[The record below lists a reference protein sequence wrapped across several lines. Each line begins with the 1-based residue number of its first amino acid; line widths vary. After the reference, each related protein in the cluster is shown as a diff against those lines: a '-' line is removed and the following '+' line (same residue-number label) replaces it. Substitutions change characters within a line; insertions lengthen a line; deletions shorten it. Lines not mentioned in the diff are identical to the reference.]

1 MSETRLQ
8 ILDTGRKLTA
18 QRGYTSVG
26 LTELLSTAQVPKG
39 SFYHYFASKEDYGCA
54 LLRHYVDQYRLEL
67 RHTLNDPEQ
76 SGRDQ
81 VLGYFRCW
89 KDRQISGNA
98 EQKCLIVK
106 LAAEVSDLSAD
117 MRAIL
122 QHGVE
127 SIVARLSDCLRGAQA
142 DGSLATSVDPDQT
155 ATTLYQIWLGASL
168 MAHLSQDGAPVETA
182 MSQTLIMLPPPQ
194 S

>member
-1 MSETRLQ
+1 MSNTRTH

-26 LTELLSTAQVPKG
+26 LSELLATAQVPKG
-39 SFYHYFASKEDYGCA
+39 SFYHYFSSKEDYGCA
-54 LLRHYVDQYRLEL
+54 LLSHYVDQYRGEL
-67 RHTLNDPEQ
+67 RQTLDNPAL

-81 VLGYFRCW
+81 LLAHFTAW
-89 KDRQISGNA
+89 QDRQLSGQA
-98 EQKCLIVK
+98 DQKCLIVK
-106 LAAEVSDLSAD
+106 LGAEISDLSAD

-122 QHGVE
+122 QTGVE
-127 SIVARLSDCLRGAQA
+127 AIVAKLASCVRAAQS
-142 DGSLATSVDPDQT
+142 DGSLNATVDPQAT

-168 MAHLSQDGAPVETA
+168 MAHLSQDDRPFKTA
-182 MSQTLIMLPPPQ
+182 MAQTRALLPT